1 VTISRLITS
10 GIPGLDSPFPSE
22 LGIFLSV
29 AILVTV
35 ALVLG
40 SGRGPDPD
48 HVAPLARYFGA
59 IMVLTFFVALF
70 AAFGSAFALT
80 DLVVNHTDRSA
91 ELRREQNSEEGFL
104 SEAAPVALPVAD
116 TEFDFSAERNNDAN
130 YSAAAASGFV
140 AITAAA
146 VWLLHRRW
154 RRRLPETPVVA
165 SVERVARLGV
175 CFVTALTAAVALT
188 SVAFGIF
195 EIIAPGVAIG
205 GDAGVGRAEGISEAL
220 SFGLLAIGA
229 LVAFGGSWKRVGPRR
244 LRPEPDVDP
253 APVAA

>member
-1 VTISRLITS
+1 MLISRLITS
-10 GIPGLDSPFPSE
+10 GVPGLGSPFPTE

-40 SGRGPDPD
+40 AGRGPDPD

-59 IMVLTFFVALF
+59 VIVVTFFVALF
-70 AAFGSAFALT
+70 AAFSTAFALT

-91 ELRREQNSEEGFL
+91 ELRREQNSGDEFYTDTAG
-104 SEAAPVALPVAD
+104 VVLPVAD

-140 AITAAA
+140 AITAAT
-146 VWLLHRRW
+146 VWLLHLRW
-154 RRRLPETPVVA
+154 RRRLPNTPAVT

-175 CFVTALTAAVALT
+175 CFVTALTAAVAFT

-195 EIIAPGVAIG
+195 EIIAPGIAIG

-220 SFGLLAIGA
+220 SFGLLGIVA
-229 LVAFGGSWKRVGPRR
+229 LLAFRGSWKRVGPRR
-244 LRPEPDVDP
+244 PRPEPEAAS
-253 APVAA
+253 APVGT